1 MAVFVVSGVVHD
13 AVISIPAR
21 GGFGLPTLYF
31 VIQGVGVL
39 FERSRLGK
47 RLGTRKGV
55 SGRLFCAAVT
65 LGPVFL
71 LFHRPFVERVVIPM
85 FAAIGSIWS

>member
-1 MAVFVVSGVVHD
+1 MAVFVVSGAVHD

-21 GGFGLPTLYF
+21 GGFGLPTFYF

-47 RLGTRKGV
+47 RIGTRNGV
-55 SGRLFCAAVT
+55 IGWLYCAVVT

-71 LFHRPFVERVVIPM
+71 LFHQPFVERVVVPM
-85 FAAIGSIWS
+85 LTVIGSIWS